1 MSRVKQKAL
10 LDSPS
15 QELLEGGSDSARP
28 FTSYTVASFPADTNL
43 SVGYFDG
50 VRPDVL
56 SDLVRRSIIER
67 HGDDF
72 VLSDC
77 TRSAVERYS
86 EEGQLR
92 LL

>member
-10 LDSPS
+10 FDPPS

-50 VRPDVL
+50 VRP
-56 SDLVRRSIIER
+56 VRDPFHHRHCIEQGSR
-67 HGDDF
+67 
-72 VLSDC
+72 
-77 TRSAVERYS
+77 
-86 EEGQLR
+86 
-92 LL
+92 